1 MTEAATVCVALSV
14 KDGGAYL
21 SESIT
26 SVLAQEDVALEL
38 RIYDNGSTDGSFE
51 LAGRYRDDPR
61 VSVNANPAGSRF
73 FDSMN
78 RALAETSARWLVPWA
93 ADDLM
98 LPGSIATRLS
108 AGERSGAQF
117 VFTPVVSI
125 DSDGRL
131 GRTLCNEVGDAE
143 VVLDAPDLFLRI
155 APWNTVAMPAVM
167 AETAALRAVGGFER
181 RLARCGDWLMWLRLS
196 LRVRS
201 VYLPE
206 PAVLYRV
213 HDAND
218 THASRRAGAFA
229 TELVSTI
236 RAAFR
241 DPAFPPAWRP
251 LLRDH
256 LISIMRGQA
265 TMHLHDGLVRASHC
279 SHPAYLVA
287 FEALLLDPD
296 DDAVRA
302 QYLDAVRAAGLP
314 PTSFPVE
321 IVAAPEPSA
330 EAVGACMRGVRR
342 LLASPGLIGGVQ
354 LAAQPDRLDEVVALV
369 EHDLARNGD
378 VELELSLTPD
388 ALSLL
393 RPGGMF
399 LAPIGDPRSAIVE
412 QLCGVT
418 VCWERTPDPLDA
430 DPGD

>member
-14 KDGGAYL
+14 RDGGAYL
-21 SESIT
+21 SGSIA

-51 LAGRYRDDPR
+51 LAERHLDDPR
-61 VSVNANPAGSRF
+61 VSVTANPAGSRF

-108 AGERSGAQF
+108 AAQRSGAQF

-125 DSDGRL
+125 DSDGRP
-131 GRTLCNEVGDAE
+131 GRTLCDEVGDAE
-143 VVLDAPDLFLRI
+143 VVLDPPDLFPRI

-167 AETAALRAVGGFER
+167 AETAALSAAGGFER

-201 VYLPE
+201 IYLPE

-229 TELVSTI
+229 TELVATI

-241 DPAFPPAWRP
+241 DPAFPPAWQP

-279 SHPAYLVA
+279 THPAYLVA
-287 FEALLLDPD
+287 FEALLLDPAQRRGAG
-296 DDAVRA
+296 AVPRC
-302 QYLDAVRAAGLP
+302 R
-314 PTSFPVE
+314 SR
-321 IVAAPEPSA
+321 
-330 EAVGACMRGVRR
+330 C
-342 LLASPGLIGGVQ
+342 
-354 LAAQPDRLDEVVALV
+354 
-369 EHDLARNGD
+369 
-378 VELELSLTPD
+378 
-388 ALSLL
+388 
-393 RPGGMF
+393 
-399 LAPIGDPRSAIVE
+399 RSAANRVPHRGRRRAGALGRGGRRE
-412 QLCGVT
+412 HARHPQAARV
-418 VCWERTPDPLDA
+418 
-430 DPGD
+430 PGPARPRPARSRARSARRDGRARRA